1 MATRDSRNT
10 GDSSTCSSRLRF
22 VNKKCYCGVRAA
34 IRCSESEA
42 HKNWLYYNCQDKLCK
57 FFEWAQPIGF
67 NEDQFKPVTLTNN
80 DSVNDAKQMLLELS
94 SMRADIVVLKESV
107 QKSNVVNKTIYV
119 LGLANVALCLC
130 VCFLLCINLIFVI
143 SK

>member
-1 MATRDSRNT
+1 MCN
-10 GDSSTCSSRLRF
+10 
-22 VNKKCYCGVRAA
+22 
-34 IRCSESEA
+34 
-42 HKNWLYYNCQDKLCK
+42 

-67 NEDQFKPVTLTNN
+67 NEDQFKLVNLTDNGN
-80 DSVNDAKQMLLELS
+80 VNDAKRMLLELS
-94 SMRADIVVLKESV
+94 LMRADIVVLKESV